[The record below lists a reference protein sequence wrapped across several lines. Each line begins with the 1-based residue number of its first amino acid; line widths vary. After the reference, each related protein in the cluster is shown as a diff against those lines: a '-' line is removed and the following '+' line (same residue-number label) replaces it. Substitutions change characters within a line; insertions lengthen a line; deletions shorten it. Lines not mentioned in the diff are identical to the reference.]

1 MDIHELRAWTTLILI
16 ITFVSIVIWA
26 YSKKRK
32 KDFSQAASLPFAEPD
47 QPGGKLNKHRGTE

>member
-1 MDIHELRAWTTLILI
+1 MDIHEFRAWTTLILI

-32 KDFSQAASLPFAEPD
+32 KDFKEAASLPFVEPE
-47 QPGGKLNKHRGTE
+47 QPGEKLNKHRGEQ